1 MGWDL
6 ARLDLLRTRRWGE
19 RTPRRGGRQ
28 ESGKTRI
35 GGILLGSESSSR
47 FSFSMTIFLKVFMDT
62 SRELGLEEKQGT
74 SLKDRVLLFNVS
86 ILVL

>member
-62 SRELGLEEKQGT
+62 SRGVRIGGETRDIPERQGF
-74 SLKDRVLLFNVS
+74 VV
-86 ILVL
+86 